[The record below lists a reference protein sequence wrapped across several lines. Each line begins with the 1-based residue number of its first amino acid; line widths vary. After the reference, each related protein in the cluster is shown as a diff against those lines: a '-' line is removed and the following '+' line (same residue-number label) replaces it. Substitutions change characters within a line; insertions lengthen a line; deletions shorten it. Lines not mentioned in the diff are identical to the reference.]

1 MATTHNV
8 GKNSVKGV
16 STGPQVTLVP
26 AVPVSGAETITRTRE
41 ALPTSLGYSSNT
53 RIDVPMAQLCRK
65 GHYETIKDFHL
76 RIKCGMRD
84 GNPSASVTGLTM
96 SCHQVLSFIS
106 EIKIT
111 LDNEPLV
118 EFAANG
124 CPGLFGHMYHDQ
136 LLRSFNSPPGNFL
149 RQSKL
154 GEMLNN
160 AQYMTE

>member
-41 ALPTSLGYSSNT
+41 ALPTSLGCSSNT

-76 RIKCGMRD
+76 RIKCGDRK
-84 GNPSASVTGLTM
+84 SV
-96 SCHQVLSFIS
+96 V
-106 EIKIT
+106 
-111 LDNEPLV
+111 
-118 EFAANG
+118 
-124 CPGLFGHMYHDQ
+124 
-136 LLRSFNSPPGNFL
+136 
-149 RQSKL
+149 
-154 GEMLNN
+154 
-160 AQYMTE
+160 